1 MTKYTAPKVTGKIKA
16 ALKQLFFKTEK
27 PVIDFDKYL
36 EDNKYKLS
44 KYERNAVKINAT
56 PINTS
61 PLQDKLELKNSKFLG
76 FPFFPESML
85 YPTGENGKPMV
96 MAVQINFEEVPH
108 TDNFP
113 KDGILQ
119 LFFSTNGWYSEEPKI
134 IYHKKEDLELQ
145 PIKDFSFLSNKDY
158 KDIPIN
164 KPHYLSFEAF
174 KDKGSDVDTQFDYSF
189 DGMDFFDFME
199 RLNGTDGEKMYNYF
213 NSAGHKI
220 GGYASFTQYDRR
232 EMSAETANDIQL
244 LQIDTDK
251 HIMFGDGGIA
261 HIFINKENL
270 MKKDFSK
277 AYFYWD
283 CF

>member
-36 EDNKYKLS
+36 EDNKYELS

-61 PLQDKLELKNSKFLG
+61 PLQDKLELKESKFLG
-76 FPFFPESML
+76 FPFFPESIL

-119 LFFSTNGWYSEEPKI
+119 LFFSTTGWYSEEPKI

-145 PIKDFSFLSNKDY
+145 PIKDFSFLSSKDY
-158 KDIPIN
+158 KDIPIY
-164 KPHYLSFEAF
+164 KPHKLSFERIT
-174 KDKGSDVDTQFDYSF
+174 DKGSCMDSQFDYSF
-189 DGMDFFDFME
+189 NDMDYWDFAE
-199 RLNGTDGEKMYNYF
+199 TLDEDQKAILNNYF
-213 NSAGHKI
+213 DASGHKL
-220 GGYASFTQYDRR
+220 GGYAEFTQEDPR
-232 EMSAETANDIQL
+232 ENSPETFDDIQL

-261 HIFINKENL
+261 HIFISKENL
-270 MKKDFSK
+270 IKKDFSK